1 MDTSYDSREKYCP
14 MLGHFVSF
22 SYCRRAT
29 PDGPCRRIR
38 ECRRDDIPI
47 EQFLKDNYT
56 AEQLAALREPP
67 RSKMSTIFDCIRK
80 AQQR

>member
-1 MDTSYDSREKYCP
+1 MDTSYDSQEAYCP
-14 MLGHFVSF
+14 MLGHFVAF

-38 ECRRDDIPI
+38 DCRRDDVPI
-47 EQFLKDNYT
+47 DEFLKNNYT
-56 AEQLAALREPP
+56 AEQLASLQQPP
-67 RSKMSTIFDCIRK
+67 QSRISTIFDAIRK